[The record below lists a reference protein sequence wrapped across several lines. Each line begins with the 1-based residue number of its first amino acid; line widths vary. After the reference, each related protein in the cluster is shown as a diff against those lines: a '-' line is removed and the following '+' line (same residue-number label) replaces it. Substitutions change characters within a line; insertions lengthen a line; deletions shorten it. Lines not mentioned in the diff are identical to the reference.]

1 MSTKLSYSKVA
12 GSQLAKLAGLRLAK
26 GAGLRLARLRS
37 GSKKLS

>member
-12 GSQLAKLAGLRLAK
+12 GAQLAKLAGSQ
-26 GAGLRLARLRS
+26 LARLRS